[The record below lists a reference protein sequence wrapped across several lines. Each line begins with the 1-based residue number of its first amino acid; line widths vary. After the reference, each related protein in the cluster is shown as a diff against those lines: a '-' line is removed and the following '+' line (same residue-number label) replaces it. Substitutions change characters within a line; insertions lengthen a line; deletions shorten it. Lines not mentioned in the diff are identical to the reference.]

1 MRIRMK
7 AKVIPDSIHLTHT
20 LRFLMPLIQWIVISK
35 RMNVSQ
41 VDRKGD

>member
-1 MRIRMK
+1 MK
-7 AKVIPDSIHLTHT
+7 AKVTPDSIHLTHR
-20 LRFLMPLIQWIVISK
+20 LRFLSAVNSVDCVISK